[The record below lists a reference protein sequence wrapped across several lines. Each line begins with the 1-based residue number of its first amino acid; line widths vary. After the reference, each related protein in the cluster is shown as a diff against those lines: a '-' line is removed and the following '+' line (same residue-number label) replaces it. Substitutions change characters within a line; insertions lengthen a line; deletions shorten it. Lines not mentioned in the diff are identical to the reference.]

1 MTTVYDVPAD
11 HIIRRTAEELRKRK
25 EIVPPA
31 WAAFAKTGAHK
42 EMPPEDPDWWF
53 VRAAAVL
60 RRVYVDGP
68 LGVERMRSFY
78 GGSKNRGSKPNA
90 FRKGSGSILRK
101 SLQQLEAAGLV
112 IHDKTGRRVS
122 PAGMAFMYS
131 LSQEVLKSPP
141 APVPKRAKPEAAAP
155 EAKKA
160 EAKKGKGKAAPAEGA
175 EGAAKGEKKPAA
187 KKEKAAGKEAG
198 GEKAEGKKAEKKS
211 E

>member
-11 HIIRRTAEELRKRK
+11 HIIRRVAEELKKRK

-31 WAAFAKTGAHK
+31 WAAFAKTGVHK

-53 VRAAAVL
+53 TRAAAVL

-78 GGSKNRGSKPNA
+78 GGNKNRGSKPNA

-101 SLQQLEAAGLV
+101 SLQQLEAAGLI

-122 PAGMAFMYS
+122 AEGMKFLDN
-131 LSQEVLKSPP
+131 LSQEVKKNPP
-141 APVPKRAKPEAAAP
+141 APVPKRVRPVAEEP
-155 EAKKA
+155 KKA
-160 EAKKGKGKAAPAEGA
+160 EGKKGGKQKGEKAPAAEGA
-175 EGAAKGEKKPAA
+175 EGGKAEKKPAA
-187 KKEKAAGKEAG
+187 KKEKA
-198 GEKAEGKKAEKKS
+198 EGKKADKAEAPQ
-211 E
+211 

>member
-1 MTTVYDVPAD
+1 MTTVYDVSPD
-11 HIIRRTAEELRKRK
+11 HIIRRVAEELKKRK

-31 WAAFAKTGAHK
+31 WAAFAKTGVHK

-53 VRAAAVL
+53 IRAAAVL

-78 GGSKNRGSKPNA
+78 GGNKNRGSKPNA

-122 PAGMAFMYS
+122 PEGMKFLDN
-131 LSQEVLKSPP
+131 LSSDVKKNPP
-141 APVPKRAKPEAAAP
+141 APVPKRVKPVAEEP
-155 EAKKA
+155 KKA
-160 EAKKGKGKAAPAEGA
+160 ETKKGGKKGGEKAAAAEGA
-175 EGAAKGEKKPAA
+175 EGGKSEKKPAA
-187 KKEKAAGKEAG
+187 KKEKP
-198 GEKAEGKKAEKKS
+198 EGKKADKAEAPQ
-211 E
+211 

>member
-11 HIIRRTAEELRKRK
+11 HLIRKAAEELKNRQ
-25 EIVPPA
+25 EIKPPA
-31 WAAFAKTGAHK
+31 WAAFAKTGVHK

-53 VRAAAVL
+53 TRAAAVL

-101 SLQQLEAAGLV
+101 ALQQLEAAGLV

-122 PAGMAFMYS
+122 PAGMAF
-131 LSQEVLKSPP
+131 LDGVAREVLTNPP
-141 APVPKRAKPEAAAP
+141 APVPKRVKPAAEEP
-155 EAKKA
+155 KKA
-160 EAKKGKGKAAPAEGA
+160 EAGKKGKGAKGGAPAA
-175 EGAAKGEKKPAA
+175 EKSDDAKGEKKSAA
-187 KKEKAAGKEAG
+187 KKG
-198 GEKAEGKKAEKKS
+198 EGKKAEKPEGKKPK